1 MFMNVDTACP
11 TNTLMISSIIPKN
24 IGESQL
30 AELQEPY
37 HSTTNYRAPAYIAG
51 AHVPGQTASGKKLTQ
66 RSLP

>member
-30 AELQEPY
+30 AGALPGY
-37 HSTTNYRAPAYIAG
+37 HSTNYRAPAYITG